1 MIELDGSSLT
11 IEDILAI
18 ADHGEHVALS
28 GGARERV
35 RAARA
40 VVDRRARGD
49 EPAYGI
55 NTGFGS
61 LADVKI
67 APEALGELQINLLR
81 SHAAGV
87 GPPLPVRTVRATMAL
102 RANVLAKGY
111 SGISVETLEALIALI
126 NKGVHP
132 LVPSRGSVGASG
144 DLAPLAHL
152 ALVLIGEGEASVEE
166 ADDQRG
172 NRGTRRN
179 DESLRV
185 PRVRRSPSWLRG
197 AEALE
202 CAGLTPIRLGP
213 KEGLALINGTQP
225 STAVLALAL
234 AGAEQVA
241 RAADIAAA
249 LSIDALRGSIHPFE
263 ARIHD
268 ARPFRGQQTSASNI
282 ELLMRGSGINKSHE
296 FCGKVQDAYS
306 LRCAPQVHGAAR
318 EGMRFVRHVIDVEAN
333 SATDNPMVFAGSGDI
348 VSCGNFHGA
357 PIALAADLLAAAVV
371 PVATISER
379 RTDRLVDPTLSGLPA
394 FLTREGGVRSGLMLA
409 QVTAASIASELK
421 TLAHPAGVDTIPTSA
436 NKEDHVSMSM
446 TAALKAEQAVS
457 RAREVIAVEILCAC
471 QAIDLLAPL
480 ETSALLQ
487 NVHALV
493 RSRVPTLDA
502 DRAPSPDIVAITEL
516 IASNELENSC
526 GSRVK

>member
-1 MIELDGSSLT
+1 MILLDGSSLT
-11 IEDILAI
+11 IEQLIAI
-18 ADHGEHVALS
+18 ADRAEHVAL
-28 GGARERV
+28 GDDARARV

-61 LADVKI
+61 FADVKI
-67 APEALGELQINLLR
+67 APAALGELQVNLLR
-81 SHAAGV
+81 SHAAGI
-87 GPPLPVRTVRATMAL
+87 GDRLPVRTVRATMAL
-102 RANVLAKGY
+102 RANVLAKGF

-132 LVPSRGSVGASG
+132 AVPSRGSVGASG

-152 ALVLIGEGEASVEE
+152 ALVLIGEGQVVES
-166 ADDQRG
+166 
-172 NRGTRRN
+172 N
-179 DESLRV
+179 
-185 PRVRRSPSWLRG
+185 PHG
-197 AEALE
+197 ATPLTIGGREALDR
-202 CAGLTPIRLGP
+202 AGLKPIKLGP

-234 AGAEQVA
+234 AGAEQLA

-268 ARPFRGQQTSASNI
+268 ARPFPGQRTSAANI
-282 ELLMRGSGINKSHE
+282 AALMRGSGINKSHE

-306 LRCAPQVHGAAR
+306 LRCAAQVHGAAR
-318 EGMRFVRHVIDVEAN
+318 EGLRFVRETVDVDAN
-333 SATDNPMVFAGSGDI
+333 SATDNPMVFADSGDI

-357 PIALAADLLAAAVV
+357 PIALAADLLAVAIV
-371 PVATISER
+371 PLATISER

-409 QVTAASIASELK
+409 QVTAAAVASELK

-446 TAALKAEQAVS
+446 TAALKAERAVA
-457 RAREVIAVEILCAC
+457 RAREVIAIEILCAC

-480 ETSALLQ
+480 ETSASLKD
-487 NVHALV
+487 VHALV
-493 RSRVPTLDA
+493 RSRVPTLDD
-502 DRAPSPDIVAITEL
+502 DRAPAPDIVAITEL
-516 IASNELENSC
+516 IASNQLENSC
-526 GSRVK
+526 ASRVK